1 MLLFNFNQCVVLE
14 NIHTLPTEGNKNS
27 EGKGWGGGGGGG
39 RGLKKGIF
47 QRGRV

>member
-27 EGKGWGGGGGGG
+27 EGKGWGGGGVVGGS
-39 RGLKKGIF
+39 KKGIF